1 MLRQINL
8 MPGIYLHIPFCKQ
21 ACHYCNFHF
30 STSLGQKEVLLNA
43 LLRELELRRDYLGD
57 VTIQTLYL
65 GGGTP
70 SLLEATEL
78 NRLFEHIYR
87 LYRVAPDAEVTLEA
101 NPDDLTEAKI
111 AALRQTPV
119 NRLSIGIQSF
129 ADADLQFM
137 NRAHNSG
144 EAQRCIE
151 MALKAGFHDLSLD
164 LIYGTPGMSD
174 QQWATNIETVLAFD
188 VPHLSCYC
196 LTVEPQTALDHFVK
210 KGKARPVDDAQAAR
224 QLEYLMQRLE
234 TAGYEHYEI
243 SNFAK
248 PGRYSRHNTNY
259 WTGEPYLGAG
269 PSAHSFNGVSRQ
281 WNVANNAR
289 YIRALEPERPDW
301 DALFEK
307 ETLTPEQRYNE
318 YVMTSLRTQ
327 WGCDLA
333 RIRAIDA
340 GFEAYFLNEVTPFL
354 EDGSVRRSDEVFFLT
369 QKGKFVGDYVASEL
383 FFVGTW

>member
-1 MLRQINL
+1 

-21 ACHYCNFHF
+21 ACYYCNFHF
-30 STSLGQKEVLLNA
+30 STSLGQKEGLLNA
-43 LLRELELRRDYLGD
+43 LLWELD
-57 VTIQTLYL
+57 L

-70 SLLEATEL
+70 SLLEAAEL
-78 NRLFEHIYR
+78 DRLFEHIYR
-87 LYRVAPDAEVTLEA
+87 LYRVTPDAEVTLEA

-129 ADADLQFM
+129 SDADLQFM

-151 MALKAGFHDLSLD
+151 MALNAGFHDLSLD

-174 QQWATNIETVLAFD
+174 QQWVYNIETVLGFD

-224 QLEYLMQRLE
+224 QLEYLMQRLAA
-234 TAGYEHYEI
+234 AGYEHYEI

-248 PGRYSRHNTNY
+248 PGRYSRHNTSY
-259 WTGEPYLGAG
+259 WTGEPYLGIG

-289 YIRALEPERPDW
+289 YIRALEPESPDW
-301 DALFEK
+301 EALFEL

-333 RIRAIDA
+333 RIRGIGA
-340 GFEAYFLNEVTPFL
+340 GFEAYFLSEVSPFL
-354 EDGSVRRSDEVFFLT
+354 EDGSVWRSGEVFFLT

-383 FFVGTW
+383 FLVAGG

>member
-1 MLRQINL
+1 

-30 STSLGQKEVLLNA
+30 STSLGQKQVLLNA

-57 VTIQTLYL
+57 VTIETLYL

-70 SLLEATEL
+70 SLLEEADL
-78 NRLFEHIYR
+78 VRLFEQIYR

-101 NPDDLTEAKI
+101 NPDDLTDVKI

-151 MALKAGFHDLSLD
+151 MALKAGFNDLSLD
-164 LIYGTPGMSD
+164 LIYGTPTMSD
-174 QQWATNIETVLAFD
+174 AQWAANIETVLAFD

-289 YIRALEPERPDW
+289 YIRALEPETPDW
-301 DALFEK
+301 EALFEK

-333 RIRAIDA
+333 RIRRIDA
-340 GFEAYFLNEVTPFL
+340 GFEGYFLSEVTPFL
-354 EDGSVRRSDEVFFLT
+354 EDGLVQRSGEVFFLT
-369 QKGKFVGDYVASEL
+369 RKGKFVGDLVASEL
-383 FFVGTW
+383 FFVG

>member
-1 MLRQINL
+1 

-21 ACHYCNFHF
+21 ACYYCNFHF
-30 STSLGQKEVLLNA
+30 STSLGQKEGLLNA

-57 VTIQTLYL
+57 VPVQTLYL

-70 SLLEATEL
+70 SLLEAVEL
-78 NRLFEHIYR
+78 DRLFEHIYR
-87 LYRVAPDAEVTLEA
+87 LYRVTPDAEVTLEA

-111 AALRQTPV
+111 EALRQTPV

-129 ADADLQFM
+129 SDADLQFM

-151 MALKAGFHDLSLD
+151 MALNAGFHDLSLD

-174 QQWATNIETVLAFD
+174 QQWAYNIETVLGFD

-224 QLEYLMQRLE
+224 QLEYLMQRLAA
-234 TAGYEHYEI
+234 AGYEHYEI

-248 PGRYSRHNTNY
+248 PGRYSRHNTSY
-259 WTGEPYLGAG
+259 WTGEPYLGIG

-289 YIRALEPERPDW
+289 YTRALEPESPDW
-301 DALFEK
+301 EALFEL

-333 RIRAIDA
+333 RIRGIGA
-340 GFEAYFLNEVTPFL
+340 GFEAYFLSEVSPFL
-354 EDGSVRRSDEVFFLT
+354 EDGSVWRSGEVFFLT

-383 FFVGTW
+383 FLVAGG

>member
-1 MLRQINL
+1 
-8 MPGIYLHIPFCKQ
+8 MPGIYFHIPFCKQ

-30 STSLGQKEVLLNA
+30 STALGQKGGLLNA
-43 LLRELELRRDYLGD
+43 MLRELELRRDYLGD
-57 VTIQTLYL
+57 VVIQTLYL

-70 SLLEATEL
+70 SLLEAAEL
-78 NRLFEHIYR
+78 GRLFEHIYR

-101 NPDDLTEAKI
+101 NPDDLTEGKI

-129 ADADLQFM
+129 SDADLQFM

-144 EAQRCIE
+144 EAQRCVE

-174 QQWATNIETVLAFD
+174 AQWAANIETVLAFD

-196 LTVEPQTALDHFVK
+196 LTVEPKTALDHFVK
-210 KGKARPVDDAQAAR
+210 KGKAKPVDDAQAAR
-224 QLEYLMQRLE
+224 QLEYLMRRLE

-248 PGRYSRHNTNY
+248 PGRYSRHNTSY
-259 WTGEPYLGAG
+259 WTGEAYLGIG

-289 YIRALEPERPDW
+289 YVRALEQESPDW
-301 DALFEK
+301 EGVFEI
-307 ETLTPEQRYNE
+307 ETLTTEQRYNE

-333 RIRAIDA
+333 RIRLIEQ
-340 GFEAYFLNEVTPFL
+340 GFEAYFLSEVAPFL
-354 EDGSVRRSDEVFFLT
+354 ADGSVQRSGDVFLLT
-369 QKGKFVGDYVASEL
+369 RQGKFVGDLVASEL
-383 FFVGTW
+383 FMVNI

>member
-1 MLRQINL
+1 

-21 ACHYCNFHF
+21 ACYYCNFHF
-30 STSLGQKEVLLNA
+30 STSLGQKEGLLNA

-57 VTIQTLYL
+57 VPVKTLYL

-70 SLLEATEL
+70 SLLEAAEL

-111 AALRQTPV
+111 EALRQTPV

-129 ADADLQFM
+129 SDADLQFM

-151 MALKAGFHDLSLD
+151 MALNAGFNDLSLD

-174 QQWATNIETVLAFD
+174 QQWAYNIETVLAFD

-259 WTGEPYLGAG
+259 WTGEPYLGVG

-289 YIRALEPERPDW
+289 YIRALEPEAPDW
-301 DALFEK
+301 EALFEL
-307 ETLTPEQRYNE
+307 ETLTSEQRYNE

-327 WGCDLA
+327 WGCNLA

-340 GFEAYFLNEVTPFL
+340 GFEGYFLGEVAPFL
-354 EDGSVRRSDEVFFLT
+354 EDGTVQRSEAVFFLT
-369 QKGKFVGDYVASEL
+369 RKGKFVGDYVASEL
-383 FFVGTW
+383 FWVG

>member
-1 MLRQINL
+1 
-8 MPGIYLHIPFCKQ
+8 MPGIYFHIPFCKQ

-30 STSLGQKEVLLNA
+30 STALGQKEGLLNA
-43 LLRELELRRDYLGD
+43 MLRELELRRDYLGD
-57 VTIQTLYL
+57 VVIQTLYL

-70 SLLEATEL
+70 SLLEAAEL
-78 NRLFEHIYR
+78 DRLFEHIYR

-101 NPDDLTEAKI
+101 NPDDLTEGKI

-129 ADADLQFM
+129 SDADLQFM

-144 EAQRCIE
+144 EAQRCVE
-151 MALKAGFHDLSLD
+151 MALNAGFHDLSLD

-174 QQWATNIETVLAFD
+174 AQWAANIETVLAFD

-196 LTVEPQTALDHFVK
+196 LTVEPKTALDHFVK
-210 KGKARPVDDAQAAR
+210 KGKAKPVDDAQAAR

-248 PGRYSRHNTNY
+248 PGRYSRHNTSY
-259 WTGEPYLGAG
+259 WTGEAYLGIG

-289 YIRALEPERPDW
+289 YVRALGQESPDW
-301 DALFEK
+301 EGLFEI
-307 ETLTPEQRYNE
+307 ETLTTEQRYNE

-333 RIRAIDA
+333 RIRLIDS
-340 GFEAYFLNEVTPFL
+340 GFETYFLNEVAPFL
-354 EDGSVRRSDEVFFLT
+354 ADGLVQRSGDVFLLT
-369 QKGKFVGDYVASEL
+369 RQGKFVGDLVASEL
-383 FFVGTW
+383 FMVNI

>member
-1 MLRQINL
+1 
-8 MPGIYLHIPFCKQ
+8 MPGIYFHIPFCKQ

-30 STSLGQKEVLLNA
+30 STSLRQKDSLMEA
-43 LLRELELRRDYLGD
+43 LLREMELRRDYIGD
-57 VTIQTLYL
+57 ATVQTLYL

-70 SLLEATEL
+70 SLLEAAEL
-78 NRLFEHIYR
+78 DRLFERIYR

-101 NPDDLTEAKI
+101 NPDDLTPSKI

-129 ADADLQFM
+129 HDADLQFM

-144 EAQRCIE
+144 EARHCIE
-151 MALKAGFHDLSLD
+151 NALKAGFYDLSLD

-174 QQWATNIETVLAFD
+174 AQWAANIESVLEYD

-210 KGKARPVDDAQAAR
+210 KGKASPVDEAQAAR
-224 QLEYLMQRLE
+224 QLEYLMQRAE

-248 PGRYSRHNTNY
+248 PGRYSRHNTSY
-259 WTGEPYLGAG
+259 WTGEAYLGIG
-269 PSAHSFNGVSRQ
+269 PSAHSFNGASRQ
-281 WNVANNAR
+281 WNVANNSR
-289 YIRALEPERPDW
+289 YIKALESETPDW
-301 DALFEK
+301 ASLV
-307 ETLTPEQRYNE
+307 ETEILTPEQRYNE

-327 WGCDLA
+327 WGCKLPQ
-333 RIRAIDA
+333 IREI
-340 GFEAYFLNEVTPFL
+340 GQRFEAYFLEEAALFL
-354 EDGSVRRSDEVFFLT
+354 EAGTLQRREDTFYLT
-369 QKGKFVGDYVASEL
+369 RQGKFVADYVASEL
-383 FFVGTW
+383 FFVAS

>member
-1 MLRQINL
+1 

-101 NPDDLTEAKI
+101 NPDDLTGAKI
-111 AALRQTPV
+111 EALRQTPV

-289 YIRALEPERPDW
+289 YIRALEPESPDW
-301 DALFEK
+301 EALFEK

-327 WGCDLA
+327 WGCNLA

-340 GFEAYFLNEVTPFL
+340 GFEAYFLSEVAPFL
-354 EDGSVRRSDEVFFLT
+354 EDGTVQRSGDVFFLT
-369 QKGKFVGDYVASEL
+369 RKGKFVGDYVASEL
-383 FFVGTW
+383 FFVG

>member
-1 MLRQINL
+1 

-70 SLLEATEL
+70 SLLEATDL
-78 NRLFEHIYR
+78 DRLFEQIYR

-101 NPDDLTEAKI
+101 NPDDLTDAKI

-129 ADADLQFM
+129 SDADLQFM

-174 QQWATNIETVLAFD
+174 AQWATNIETVLAFD

-224 QLEYLMQRLE
+224 QLEYLMHRLQ

-289 YIRALEPERPDW
+289 YIRALEPETPDW
-301 DALFEK
+301 EALFEK

-333 RIRAIDA
+333 RIRLIGQ
-340 GFEAYFLNEVTPFL
+340 GFEAYFINEVAPFL
-354 EDGSVRRSDEVFFLT
+354 EDGSVRRSGEVFLLT
-369 QKGKFVGDYVASEL
+369 RKGKFVGDLVASEL
-383 FFVGTW
+383 FFVGA

>member
-1 MLRQINL
+1 MQQQINF

-30 STSLGQKEVLLNA
+30 STSLGQKGGFLNA

-57 VTIQTLYL
+57 VTIQTLYF

-70 SLLEATEL
+70 SLLEEAEL

-101 NPDDLTEAKI
+101 NPDDLTDAKI

-151 MALKAGFHDLSLD
+151 MALNAGFHDLSLD

-174 QQWATNIETVLAFD
+174 QQWATNIETVLAFN

-210 KGKARPVDDAQAAR
+210 KGKAQPVDDAQAAR

-234 TAGYEHYEI
+234 AAGYEHYEI

-259 WTGEPYLGAG
+259 WTGDAYLGVG
-269 PSAHSFNGVSRQ
+269 PSAHSFNGISRQ

-289 YIRALEPERPDW
+289 YIHALEPEIPDW
-301 DALFEK
+301 EGLFEK
-307 ETLTPEQRYNE
+307 ETLTAKQCYNE

-327 WGCDLA
+327 WGCNLA

-340 GFEAYFLNEVTPFL
+340 GFEAYFLSEVVAFL
-354 EDGSVRRSDEVFFLT
+354 EDGSVRRAGEVFYLT
-369 QKGKFVGDYVASEL
+369 RQGKFVADSVASEL
-383 FFVGTW
+383 FLVN

>member
-1 MLRQINL
+1 MS
-8 MPGIYLHIPFCKQ
+8 GIYFHIPFCKQ

-30 STSLGQKEVLLNA
+30 STSLRQKTPLLNA
-43 LLRELELRRDYLGD
+43 MLRELELRRDYPGD
-57 VTIQTLYL
+57 AVVQTLYL

-70 SLLEATEL
+70 SLLEIDEL
-78 NRLFEHIYR
+78 HRLFEHIYR
-87 LYRVAPDAEVTLEA
+87 LFPVAPDAEVTLEA
-101 NPDDLTEAKI
+101 NPDDLTAAKI

-129 ADADLQFM
+129 SDADLQFM

-151 MALKAGFHDLSLD
+151 MALNAGFTDLSLD

-174 QQWATNIETVLAFD
+174 AQWVANIETVLAFD

-224 QLEYLMQRLE
+224 QLEYLMHRLN

-248 PGRYSRHNTNY
+248 PGRYSRHNTSY
-259 WTGEPYLGAG
+259 WTGEAYLGIG

-289 YIRALEPERPDW
+289 YIQALEPELPDW
-301 DALFEK
+301 KALFEL

-333 RIRAIDA
+333 RIRNM
-340 GFEAYFLNEVTPFL
+340 GKRFEAFFMREVVPFL
-354 EDGSVRRSDEVFFLT
+354 EDGSVHRRGEVFLLT
-369 QKGKFVGDYVASEL
+369 QKGKLIGDYVASEL
-383 FFVGTW
+383 FWVE

>member
-1 MLRQINL
+1 

-30 STSLGQKEVLLNA
+30 STSLGQKGAFLNA

-70 SLLEATEL
+70 SLLEEEEL

-111 AALRQTPV
+111 TALRQTPV

-151 MALKAGFHDLSLD
+151 MALKAGFYDLSLD

-224 QLEYLMQRLE
+224 QLEYLMKRLE

-248 PGRYSRHNTNY
+248 PGRYSRHNTSY
-259 WTGEPYLGAG
+259 WTGEPYLGVG

-289 YIRALEPERPDW
+289 YIRALEPETPDW
-301 DALFEK
+301 EALFEL

-327 WGCDLA
+327 WGCNLA

-340 GFEAYFLNEVTPFL
+340 GFEVYFLNEMAPFL
-354 EDGSVRRSDEVFFLT
+354 EDGTVQRSEEVFFLT
-369 QKGKFVGDYVASEL
+369 RKGKFVGDYVASEL
-383 FFVGTW
+383 FWVS